1 MRKVTTTLLALT
13 AVASMATIA
22 FAGGGVHDGPAAGG
36 SGNASN
42 QVVLFRSFGE
52 CNDAFT
58 SGITVRTVGGG
69 NITVPP
75 QVAANA
81 VWAEIF
87 WLTLDDVPN
96 AGAVTV
102 NGFAVAP
109 VPNGP
114 VTVSPCWP
122 QDFAFSYRANVLGL
136 IQAGVNQLRGVPDSG
151 VDNVA
156 PSTEGVTLVI
166 VYRTNTADKEIVVLG
181 GNDSVINGQVD
192 LAIPVLSAPGFG
204 AELTMIVGDG
214 QPANDVAL
222 WNGLIVSAPD
232 AFQGLDPGPGIGYWD
247 TQEYG
252 VATGGGNIA
261 SINAFPDC
269 LNWVATVLGVKRGGC
284 VVPVMPSTWS
294 KVKNRFN

>member
-1 MRKVTTTLLALT
+1 MSLLAFAAIALT
-13 AVASMATIA
+13 ATIA
-22 FAGGGVHDGPAAGG
+22 AADRGIHEGPVVGGANVP
-36 SGNASN
+36 SN
-42 QVVLFRSFGE
+42 QEVLYRSYGE

-58 SGITVRTVGGG
+58 SGITIRTVGGG
-69 NITVPP
+69 NITIPP

-87 WLTLDDVPN
+87 WVTLADAPD

-102 NGFAVAP
+102 NGNAVAP
-109 VPNGP
+109 LANGP

-122 QDFAFSYRANVLGL
+122 QDFAFSYRANVLPF
-136 IQAGVNQLRGVPDSG
+136 IQGGVNQLRGFAESG
-151 VDNVA
+151 VDNVS
-156 PSTEGVTLVI
+156 PSTEGVTMVV

-181 GNDSVINGQVD
+181 GNDSAILNQID
-192 LAIPVLSAPGFG
+192 LAIPVVSAPGFG
-204 AELTMIVGDG
+204 AELTLVVADG
-214 QPANDVAL
+214 QPASDVAL
-222 WNGLIVSAPD
+222 WNGLVISAPD

-252 VATGGGNIA
+252 VATGGGNVA
-261 SINAFPDC
+261 SVIGQVDC

-284 VVPVMPSTWS
+284 VVPVEPSTWS